1 MAQLIPD
8 GDVTSWGRQIN
19 GDLIRKG
26 LINCALAKPMVAEV
40 QGVPVY
46 CCTDRV
52 NADYKEYVAFDTIR
66 KQLMVTFYA
75 QVRGNQPRMR
85 LLKPDLGVTQTLIW
99 KYEAWMLHSGFATD
113 FMLDVLLVNRKAPFI
128 ISDFQQTSYGRN
140 IWLAVMATAM
150 RRGYKIYYGIY
161 DSRDNS
167 NTLIILDDVG
177 QIVDHY
183 PFEIVQPD
191 RLYQN
196 RCALILNKNESI
208 ESYLD
213 NPDSVRIVTNDTAEK
228 LHIYD

>member
-8 GDVTSWGRQIN
+8 GDVVSWGKQIN
-19 GDLIRKG
+19 GGVIRRG
-26 LINCALAKPMVAEV
+26 LINCAFKKPMVAEV

-46 CCTDRV
+46 CCADRV

-75 QVRGNQPRMR
+75 QVRGNQHRKG
-85 LLKPDLGVTQTLIW
+85 LLHPDLGVTQTLIW

-140 IWLAVMATAM
+140 MWLAVMATAM
-150 RRGYKIYYGIY
+150 KRGYQVFYGIY
-161 DSRDNS
+161 DGS
-167 NTLIILDDVG
+167 NMLISLDDVG

-183 PFEIVQPD
+183 PYDIVQSGVI
-191 RLYQN
+191 YQN
-196 RCALILNKNESI
+196 RCAIILNKNEDI
-208 ESYLD
+208 KSYLAD
-213 NPDSVRIVTNDTAEK
+213 PESVRILTNAEAES
-228 LHIYD
+228 LRIYE